1 MAKARVGLNGIET
14 IEARP
19 KKSRQGRGKHSKYA
33 ATSRNSA
40 RKRYRGQGKWPKC
53 LARGTFLMEMGINK

>member
-1 MAKARVGLNGIET
+1 MAKAKVGLNGMET

-19 KKSRQGRGKHSKYA
+19 KKTRQGRGKHSKYA

-40 RKRYRGQGKWPKC
+40 RKRYRGQGK
-53 LARGTFLMEMGINK
+53 

>member
-1 MAKARVGLNGIET
+1 MAKARVGLNGVET

-19 KKSRQGRGKHSKYA
+19 KKSRKGRGKHSKYA

-40 RKRYRGQGKWPKC
+40 RKRYRGQGK
-53 LARGTFLMEMGINK
+53 

>member
-1 MAKARVGLNGIET
+1 MAKARVGLNGVET

-19 KKSRQGRGKHSKYA
+19 KKSRQGRGKHTKYA

-40 RKRYRGQGKWPKC
+40 KKRYKGQG
-53 LARGTFLMEMGINK
+53 R